1 MKITEAIIQD
11 LPSILALQKL
21 AYQSEAELVEDYSI
35 SPLTQTLDGM
45 IEDFNNGVVLK
56 AVDEGEIVGSVRVR
70 LVNETAH
77 IARLIVAPSRQN
89 QGIGA
94 ALLLAAEKIY
104 PDARYELFTSERS
117 AKNLSLY
124 TKNGYKEFT
133 RKPLN
138 ENVDFVFLEKWGN
151 NTGANCYSV

>member
-56 AVDEGEIVGSVRVR
+56 AVDDGEIVGSVRVR
-70 LVNETAH
+70 LVNDTAH
-77 IARLIVAPSRQN
+77 IARLIVAPLRKTKEWGQHYCWLRKKYTPTRDMN
-89 QGIGA
+89 CLQAKGAQKTYRYIRKTGI
-94 ALLLAAEKIY
+94 
-104 PDARYELFTSERS
+104 
-117 AKNLSLY
+117 KNLRANRL
-124 TKNGYKEFT
+124 TKMLILCF
-133 RKPLN
+133 
-138 ENVDFVFLEKWGN
+138 
-151 NTGANCYSV
+151 